1 MNNIVVSRAKN
12 EDGFIDNF
20 VDYYLN
26 LGFSFILILLEKDQ
40 IYIPSRDN
48 VLTFTHSKKGDEINP
63 HIPYIIKNNIN
74 IHIDWVLHV
83 DIDEYLFLKDN
94 MKIND
99 YINKFKKDNIDQF
112 VFKWGIIENF
122 CSINRENNFQNMLYN
137 NKIYSSGSYKTMY
150 KLDSVKNYSLCTHFV
165 YVNNDTYLDDLQV
178 PVDFFESKEKKYYEN
193 AILIHFHT
201 RCLENVFTKALTYSF
216 HDKKINSDIFN
227 NKISLDELFNKI
239 LKLRLPFEH
248 SNNEVLELG
257 EYPDTIIDT
266 NTIVDIDIINNKL
279 IETCNDLNV
288 DINIIN
294 DYINELESTHYQ
306 HFIKN

>member
-1 MNNIVVSRAKN
+1 MNNIVITKAKN

-20 VDYYLN
+20 IEHYFN
-26 LGFSFILILLEKDQ
+26 LGFRFILILLETDQ
-40 IYIPSRDN
+40 IYTPQLDN
-48 VLTFTHSKKGDEINP
+48 VLTFKHSKKGDEINLY
-63 HIPYIIKNNIN
+63 IPNILKKIN

-112 VFKWGIIENF
+112 MFKWGMIENF
-122 CSINRENNFQNMLYN
+122 CSINTENNFQNMLYN

-150 KLDSVKNYSLCTHFV
+150 KLDAITKVFMCPHFV
-165 YVNNDTYLDDLQV
+165 YVNNDTYLDDLKV

-201 RCLENVFTKALTYSF
+201 RCLENVFVKALTYSYN
-216 HDKKINSDIFN
+216 DKKINSDIFN
-227 NKISLDELFNKI
+227 TKISLDELFDKM

-257 EYPDTIIDT
+257 EYPDTIIET

-279 IETCNDLNV
+279 IETCNNLNI